1 MIIFNRDINLK
12 YDYGNEDVW
21 GRRYYIDTIETNE
34 EDKRIYQKSIAK
46 RYYSNTSIVYRWK
59 VKKTTAFRV
68 ALEIIQS
75 NFFINVI

>member
-21 GRRYYIDTIETNE
+21 GRRYYVDTIETNE

-46 RYYSNTSIVYRWK
+46 RYYSNTSIVHR
-59 VKKTTAFRV
+59 
-68 ALEIIQS
+68 
-75 NFFINVI
+75 